1 MKILL
6 TLVFA
11 TMFYSAGF
19 SQQVQRHSG
28 EASLS
33 QKPAVKAVTS
43 GVKGIKE
50 SSSTT
55 KNTAKIAVSTSA
67 PASAKVEVS
76 VKSPAVKKPEPAKI
90 AAPLETVEIKP
101 AAYAKAAAEQKRG
114 FAVNKRHLVT
124 KGETLWGLSQKYY
137 KDPFKWGRIYN
148 ANINSVSNPDLIYP
162 EDELEIPDITE
173 EVKPAAQ
180 KEFVIG
186 EDETMK
192 EPELESSEI
201 LTAQETSV
209 PADTSSAGKLPA
221 GPVAAKTEAL
231 PQPGEKPE
239 ELFKRG
245 GLSEEMPADQKEW
258 SSQVKIV
265 SGNWREDGV
274 ITSKAAYG
282 EDVVDGL
289 SFSGE
294 TVLVGLRLEGLVK
307 KGDYLEAYLKGTS
320 AYDKKGHRLGF
331 ELQRAGSLEVLSV
344 DGKLVKAKV
353 LDASTSIS
361 KGLIVKK
368 K

>member
-19 SQQVQRHSG
+19 SQQVQLLSG
-28 EASLS
+28 DDSGSGAS
-33 QKPAVKAVTS
+33 
-43 GVKGIKE
+43 
-50 SSSTT
+50 
-55 KNTAKIAVSTSA
+55 
-67 PASAKVEVS
+67 
-76 VKSPAVKKPEPAKI
+76 
-90 AAPLETVEIKP
+90 
-101 AAYAKAAAEQKRG
+101 AAEQKQG

-162 EDELEIPDITE
+162 ENELEIPDITE
-173 EVKPAAQ
+173 EVTPSPVRLRRRPAEAGQAGDGVNPLADYVGVAVPPAAQ
-180 KEFVIG
+180 KEPVIG

-201 LTAQETSV
+201 LTAQDASA
-209 PADTSSAGKLPA
+209 PATASSAGKLPA
-221 GPVAAKTEAL
+221 GPVAVKIEAL

-239 ELFKRG
+239 ELFKRDD
-245 GLSEEMPADQKEW
+245 LSDEMPADQKEW
-258 SSQVKIV
+258 SSGVKIV
-265 SGNWREDGV
+265 NGNWLEDGV
-274 ITSKAAYG
+274 ITSKAASD
-282 EDVVDGL
+282 EDAADSL

-294 TVLVGLRLEGLVK
+294 TVLVRLRLEGLVK

-320 AYDKKGHRLGF
+320 AYDKKGHRLCF

-344 DGKLVKAKV
+344 DGKLIKAKV